1 MKRRNGEGQESGWD
15 AQEGSGGGGVRGRGE
30 MYSIFLGRV
39 AVTEQR
45 EGEGGQRYGYGQRFD
60 VLV

>member
-1 MKRRNGEGQESGWD
+1 MEKGKRVGGTRKR
-15 AQEGSGGGGVRGRGE
+15 GGGVRGVRGRGE

>member
-1 MKRRNGEGQESGWD
+1 
-15 AQEGSGGGGVRGRGE
+15 

-45 EGEGGQRYGYGQRFD
+45 ERGEGGRGQRYGYGQRFD